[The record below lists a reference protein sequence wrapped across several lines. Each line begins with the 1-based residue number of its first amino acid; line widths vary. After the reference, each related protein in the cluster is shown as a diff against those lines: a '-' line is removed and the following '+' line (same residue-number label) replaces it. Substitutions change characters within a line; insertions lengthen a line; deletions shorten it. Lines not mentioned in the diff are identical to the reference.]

1 MSAEA
6 LRKGV
11 IYGRWVRAGRETG
24 PSRRRWYIVDQTR
37 LNPCWERP
45 FGLHNELEP
54 EVKMEI
60 PAKTFEG
67 TPQPSPA
74 VPRLGEHNAYVLG
87 EILGLSAEE

>member
-1 MSAEA
+1 MQSGADFDDDAGAAGEVSAEA

-60 PAKTFEG
+60 PA
-67 TPQPSPA
+67 
-74 VPRLGEHNAYVLG
+74 
-87 EILGLSAEE
+87 

>member
-60 PAKTFEG
+60 PVKCDPAKRQFAIHATG
-67 TPQPSPA
+67 GIDGDA
-74 VPRLGEHNAYVLG
+74 DC
-87 EILGLSAEE
+87 